1 MNIHLPPFFCPLNGT
16 CVTGVH
22 GKWQKIN
29 GIGGSAGEREQGHD
43 LGTFG
48 IINRRSQAKCRTNRN
63 IYNCLAGESCKCE
76 WAWFRLLKSKLW
88 AHQHLLTNCAGHR
101 GPFSP
106 EERLGSMWQQSC
118 SICSSSGEGS
128 SRTLPFTP
136 TWLPQLHTTVPSS
149 RGPGCSCPHT
159 GSQSDVMAPL
169 RLSSRTLFSPGLT
182 PLPLVLPPPC
192 PQWEEEPF
200 PVSQERREGSC
211 SREHEV

>member
-1 MNIHLPPFFCPLNGT
+1 M
-16 CVTGVH
+16 
-22 GKWQKIN
+22 
-29 GIGGSAGEREQGHD
+29 
-43 LGTFG
+43 
-48 IINRRSQAKCRTNRN
+48 
-63 IYNCLAGESCKCE
+63 AGESCKCE

-101 GPFSP
+101 SPFSP

-169 RLSSRTLFSPGLT
+169 GLSSGTLFSPGLT

-192 PQWEEEPF
+192 PQQEEEPF

-211 SREHEV
+211 SGESMRCELRAGTANGLMMTGRGLASVTAAWQPGTDWICALHTFWEHTAFLC